1 VTVGSPMSADAGFD
15 IAGPAGAPAI
25 LLVHGSVVTRVIW
38 QPQLRALSDRFTVI
52 APDLPGHGAL
62 AAVPF
67 TFDNSVD
74 TLVRIVET
82 HARGRALVVGL
93 SLGGYVAIELARQH
107 PGRVA
112 GLVLSGS
119 SLNFRGAL
127 GTYLSV
133 VSWLM
138 RRGWLTQSRA
148 RAEQKTRRIF
158 PPALADVAEAQIT
171 AGVYPDALGPAFA
184 EMAHTDFSGHLAEYS
199 GPTLILNGANDS
211 ASRRGAQHFVDAAQD
226 GRLQVLADAG
236 HACNLD
242 QPDAFTQAVR
252 DFARSTGWGD

>member
-1 VTVGSPMSADAGFD
+1 MAADRGLD
-15 IAGPAGAPAI
+15 VAGPTDAPVI

-38 QPQLRALSDRFTVI
+38 RPQIQALSDRFRVI

-62 AAVPF
+62 AATPF
-67 TFDNSVD
+67 TFDRAVE
-74 TLVRIVET
+74 TLVRIIET
-82 HARGRALVVGL
+82 EAHGRALVVGL

-112 GLVLSGS
+112 GLVLSGC

-127 GTYLSV
+127 GTYLAV

-138 RRGWLTQSRA
+138 RRGWLSQSRA
-148 RAEQKTRRIF
+148 KAEQRTRRIF
-158 PPALADVAEAQIT
+158 PPALASIAEAQIE
-171 AGVYPDALGPAFA
+171 AGVYPEALGPAFA
-184 EMAHTDFSGHLAEYS
+184 EMAHRDFSGHLSEYP

-211 ASRRGAQHFVDAAQD
+211 ASKRGADAFVAAARDAK
-226 GRLQVLADAG
+226 LQTLAGAG

-242 QPDAFTQAVR
+242 QPEAFSQAVR
-252 DFARSTGWGD
+252 GFADSIGWGE

>member
-1 VTVGSPMSADAGFD
+1 MAADRGFD
-15 IAGPAGAPAI
+15 VAGPTDAPAI

-38 QPQLRALSDRFTVI
+38 RPQIQALSDRFRVI

-62 AAVPF
+62 AATPF
-67 TFDNSVD
+67 TFDSAVE
-74 TLVRIVET
+74 TLVRVIET
-82 HARGRALVVGL
+82 EARGRALVVGL

-112 GLVLSGS
+112 GLVLSGC

-127 GTYLSV
+127 GTYLAV

-138 RRGWLTQSRA
+138 RRGWLSQSRA
-148 RAEQKTRRIF
+148 KAEQKTRKIF
-158 PPALADVAEAQIT
+158 PPALADVAEAQIK
-171 AGVYPDALGPAFA
+171 AGVYPEALGPAFA
-184 EMAHTDFSGHLAEYS
+184 EMAHQDFSGHLSEYP

-211 ASRRGAQHFVDAAQD
+211 ASKRGADAFVAAA
-226 GRLQVLADAG
+226 RNAKLQTLAGAG

-242 QPDAFTQAVR
+242 QPEAFSQAVR
-252 DFARSTGWGD
+252 GFADSIGWGD

>member
-1 VTVGSPMSADAGFD
+1 
-15 IAGPAGAPAI
+15 
-25 LLVHGSVVTRVIW
+25 VHGSVVTRVIW
-38 QPQLRALSDRFTVI
+38 RPQIQALSDQFRVI

-67 TFDNSVD
+67 TFDNAVD

-82 HARGRALVVGL
+82 HARERALVVGL

-138 RRGWLTQSRA
+138 QRGWLKQSRA
-148 RAEQKTRRIF
+148 KAEQKTRRIF
-158 PPALADVAEAQIT
+158 PPALADLADAQIR
-171 AGVYPDALGPAFA
+171 AGVYPDALGAAFA
-184 EMAHTDFSGHLAEYS
+184 AMAHQDFSAHLAEYP
-199 GPTLILNGANDS
+199 GPSLVLNGANDS
-211 ASRRGAQHFVDAAQD
+211 AARRGAPQFVEAARN
-226 GRLQVLADAG
+226 GRLQVLAGAG

-242 QPDAFTQAVR
+242 QPDAFNQAVR
-252 DFARSTGWGD
+252 DFARSIGWAGDAR

>member
-1 VTVGSPMSADAGFD
+1 MAADAGFD
-15 IAGPAGAPAI
+15 VAGPAGAPAI

-38 QPQLRALSDRFTVI
+38 QRQILALSDQFRVL

-62 AAVPF
+62 ADVPF
-67 TFDNSVD
+67 TFDNAVD
-74 TLVRIVET
+74 TLLRIIET

-112 GLVLSGS
+112 GLVLSGC
-119 SLNFRGAL
+119 SLNFRGGL

-148 RAEQKTRRIF
+148 KAEQKTRRIF
-158 PPALADVAEAQIT
+158 PPALADVGDAQIK

-184 EMAHTDFSGHLAEYS
+184 AMAHTDFSAHLAEYPGS
-199 GPTLILNGANDS
+199 TLILNGANDA
-211 ASRRGAQHFVDAAQD
+211 ASKRGAAQFVDAARD
-226 GRLQVLADAG
+226 GRLQALADAG

-242 QPDAFTQAVR
+242 QPDAFSQAVR
-252 DFARSTGWGD
+252 DFAQSIGWGP